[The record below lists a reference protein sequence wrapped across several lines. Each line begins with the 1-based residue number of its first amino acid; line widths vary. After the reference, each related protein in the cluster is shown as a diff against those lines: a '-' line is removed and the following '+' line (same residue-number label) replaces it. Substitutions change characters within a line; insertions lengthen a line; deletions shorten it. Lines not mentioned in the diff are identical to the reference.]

1 VQNRS
6 KYADS
11 TCKFRLLFNNV
22 ADSLALNLGLKRM
35 SPREV
40 YQFREAEFSASSERL
55 RRLSDRLAVARLVAF
70 VGGLILFS
78 TLLSVSVI
86 ASVVT
91 LTLALMLFAWLV
103 IKYETTEKSRKRS
116 LHLAEIN
123 RLEIR
128 CIDGD
133 FSGYKPGEEQIER
146 DHPYSY
152 DLDIFGKASLFQ
164 YICRTT
170 SRPASDLLAEYLK
183 QPAAREEIPR
193 RQEAVAELQPLVEW
207 RQELMTLGYLNAGAG
222 SDPGP
227 LMQWLES
234 DDLFRKTTRERI
246 ITGSLSFLALATVIS
261 VITGLPVAILAP
273 VFGVNFIFYF
283 TRFKKISKLQEQV
296 SRSSE
301 LLRAYSEIIRL
312 IENRDFAS
320 PRLQKL
326 QSHFKGDISASQRIR
341 QLSKLVGRLDSRLN
355 VLVSIPLNLLF
366 FTDIHFCL
374 ALEKWKREH
383 RLRIPGWFAAMA
395 EFEVLSSLANMAFN
409 NPEWVFPEVTD
420 DYFVLRAEKMGHPL
434 IPADRRISNDF
445 SVEGPEKAIVITGS
459 NMSGKSTFLRTCGIN
474 AVLAFSGAPVCASS
488 FTVSHVRLHS
498 SMRISDSLEEN
509 ISSFYAELRRL
520 RAIISGAESD
530 PKALLL
536 LDEILRGTNSDDRYT
551 GSVALIK
558 QLTGYGSVAMVATH
572 DLRLAGLEKE
582 LPAVI
587 ENYHFDVKVSGDEL
601 FFDYRLTPGI
611 CSSFNAS
618 LLMKKMGIKV

>member
-1 VQNRS
+1 
-6 KYADS
+6 
-11 TCKFRLLFNNV
+11 
-22 ADSLALNLGLKRM
+22 M

-40 YQFREAEFSASSERL
+40 YQSREAEFSALTERL
-55 RRLSDRLAVARLVAF
+55 RKLSDRLSMARLGAFGGGVILFAILLSASLVTAVVTLSVA
-70 VGGLILFS
+70 LILF
-78 TLLSVSVI
+78 T
-86 ASVVT
+86 
-91 LTLALMLFAWLV
+91 WLV
-103 IKYETTEKSRKRS
+103 IKYESTEKRRKRY

-123 RLEIR
+123 RLEIK
-128 CIDGD
+128 CLEGD
-133 FSGYKPGEEQIER
+133 FSGFKTGEEYAER

-183 QPAAREEIPR
+183 QPAVREVILQ
-193 RQEAVAELQPLVEW
+193 RQGAVAELQQMTDW
-207 RQELMTLGYLNAGAG
+207 RQEMMTLGHLNAGAG
-222 SDPGP
+222 SDPAP
-227 LMQWLES
+227 LMQWLRSE
-234 DDLFRKTTRERI
+234 DAFIRTRREKI
-246 ITGSLSFLALATVIS
+246 ITGSLSLLALASVILVIS
-261 VITGLPVAILAP
+261 GLPAAILAP
-273 VFGVNFIFYF
+273 VFTVNFILYF

-312 IENRDFAS
+312 IEDRDFAS
-320 PRLQKL
+320 PVLHNL
-326 QSHFKGDISASQRIR
+326 QSHFKGEISASQRIR
-341 QLSKLVGRLDSRLN
+341 QLSRLVGRLDSRLN

-383 RLRIPGWFAAMA
+383 SARIPEWFAAMS
-395 EFEVLSSLANMAFN
+395 EFEVLASLANMAFN
-409 NPEWVFPEVTD
+409 NPEWVYPEVTD
-420 DYFVLRAEKMGHPL
+420 DYFVLKAEKMGHPL
-434 IPADRRISNDF
+434 ILAERRISNGFDA
-445 SVEGPEKAIVITGS
+445 EGAGKAIIVTGS
-459 NMSGKSTFLRTCGIN
+459 NMSGKSTFLRTCGVN
-474 AVLAFSGAPVCASS
+474 AVLAFAGAPVCASAFAIS
-488 FTVSHVRLHS
+488 LVRLHS

-520 RAIISGAESD
+520 RAIIAGAESD
-530 PKALLL
+530 PRAFLL

-572 DLRLAGLEKE
+572 DLRIAGLEIE
-582 LPAVI
+582 IPDAI
-587 ENYHFDVKVSGDEL
+587 ENYHFDVKVNGEEL
-601 FFDYRLTPGI
+601 FFDYKLTPGV

>member
-1 VQNRS
+1 
-6 KYADS
+6 
-11 TCKFRLLFNNV
+11 
-22 ADSLALNLGLKRM
+22 M

-40 YQFREAEFSASSERL
+40 YQSREAEFSDSAGRL
-55 RRLSDRLAVARLVAF
+55 QKLSDRLSMARLGVF
-70 VGGLILFS
+70 VGGLILFAI
-78 TLLSVSVI
+78 LLSVSVI
-86 ASVVT
+86 TAVATLSV
-91 LTLALMLFAWLV
+91 ALILFAWMV
-103 IKYETTEKSRKRS
+103 IRYETTEEKRKRF

-123 RLEIR
+123 KLEMK
-128 CIDGD
+128 CLDGD
-133 FSGYKPGEEQIER
+133 FSGYKSGEEYIER

-183 QPAAREEIPR
+183 QSAAREEILR
-193 RQEAVAELQPLVEW
+193 RQEAVAELQPLTDW

-222 SDPGP
+222 NDPAP
-227 LMQWLES
+227 LMQWLAS
-234 DDLFRKTTRERI
+234 NDLFRKTGREKI
-246 ITGSLSFLALATVIS
+246 ITGCLSLLALASVIL
-261 VITGLPVAILAP
+261 VITGLPAAILAP

-296 SRSSE
+296 SRSSD

-312 IENRDFAS
+312 IENRDFAA
-320 PRLQKL
+320 PLLQDL
-326 QSHFKGDISASQRIR
+326 QSHFKGEISASQRIR
-341 QLSKLVGRLDSRLN
+341 QISKLVGRLDSRLN

-374 ALEKWKREH
+374 ALERWKREH
-383 RLRIPGWFAAMA
+383 ALRIPGWFAAMA
-395 EFEVLSSLANMAFN
+395 EFEVLASLANMAFN
-409 NPEWVFPEVTD
+409 NHDWVFPEVTD
-420 DYFVLRAEKMGHPL
+420 DYFVLRAKKMGHPL
-434 IPADRRISNDF
+434 IHAERRINNDF
-445 SVEGPEKAIVITGS
+445 LVEGPGKAIVITGS

-474 AVLAFSGAPVCASS
+474 AVLAFAGAPVCASA
-488 FTVSHVRLHS
+488 FMVSLVRFHS

-520 RAIISGAESD
+520 RAIISGAESN

-536 LDEILRGTNSDDRYT
+536 LDEILRGTNSDDRYS

-572 DLRLAGLEKE
+572 DLRLAGLEKD
-582 LPAVI
+582 LPDNI
-587 ENYHFDVKVSGDEL
+587 ENYHFDVKVSGEEL
-601 FFDYRLTPGI
+601 FFDYRLTPGV